1 MVASLVNTLLGLWLV
16 SGAVLD
22 PSMVQTRTALMAISA
37 AAIAILGVWATLADY
52 LKWPGIIAIVLGI
65 GLFVFF
71 ATGSATASPD
81 ITFWIAFWSG
91 NTIGVVSLW
100 SVLYRGPSEGAH
112 SPKSTPASQ
121 PS

>member
-37 AAIAILGVWATLADY
+37 AVIAILGVWATLADY
-52 LKWPGIIAIVLGI
+52 LKWPGIIAIVFGI

-71 ATGSATASPD
+71 ATGSAAASPD

-100 SVLYRGPSEGAH
+100 SALYRGPSEGAH
-112 SPKSTPASQ
+112 SPESTPASQ